1 MERHILTEL
10 RYQYRPTCFHS
21 ENEVNL
27 SATNVK
33 ELYQKMT
40 EVIFEHINSYNKEG
54 FYKFSKVL
62 RLDIHLNEY
71 FPLRGDSYI
80 Y

>member
-1 MERHILTEL
+1 M
-10 RYQYRPTCFHS
+10 YFYS
-21 ENEVNL
+21 KNEVNL
-27 SATNVK
+27 PATNVE

-40 EVIFEHINSYNKEG
+40 EDIFERINSYNKEG

-71 FPLRGDSYI
+71 IPLRGDSYI
-80 Y
+80 SLPKYLSIRKL